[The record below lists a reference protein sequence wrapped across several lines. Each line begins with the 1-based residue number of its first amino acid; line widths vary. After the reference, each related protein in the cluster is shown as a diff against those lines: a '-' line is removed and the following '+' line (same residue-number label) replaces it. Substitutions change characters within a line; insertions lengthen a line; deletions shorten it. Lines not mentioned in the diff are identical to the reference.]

1 MTEAESSWGE
11 RGSLTAFFVLLV
23 VAFLLV
29 AGLVYDGGALLT
41 ARRDVADVA
50 QDAARAGAQAIDVA
64 AVRGGSPT
72 LAPDAAV
79 TAAHRW
85 LAVEGHTG
93 TVTVAGDTVAVT
105 VTDTVPLTLLSLAG
119 LSART
124 VSAVEQARIVSGVTE
139 ATP

>member
-1 MTEAESSWGE
+1 MTDVETWEE

-41 ARRDVADVA
+41 ARRDVADAA
-50 QDAARAGAQAIDVA
+50 QDAARAGAQAVDVA
-64 AVRGGSPT
+64 AVRAGTPT

-79 TAAHRW
+79 TAARAW
-85 LAVEGHTG
+85 LAAEGHTG
-93 TVTVAGDTVAVT
+93 TVTVAGDTVTVT
-105 VTDTVPLTLLSLAG
+105 VTDTVQLTLLSLAG